1 LNAIKSS
8 LLERASHSL
17 NEDVLMST
25 WWRRENES
33 SDNGREKEC
42 LREGWDVLPLT
53 SPKATLECPIIK
65 MLRRRRF

>member
-1 LNAIKSS
+1 MDILNAIKSS

-17 NEDVLMST
+17 NEDILMST
-25 WWRRENES
+25 WWRRERA
-33 SDNGREKEC
+33 REREGE
-42 LREGWDVLPLT
+42 REGWVVLPLT